1 LGLKTGSFGLVIWS
15 SKSPR
20 RFLGLG
26 LKTKWDSV
34 CRLRQKPRRE
44 VGVGHASRSSGLLR
58 VKASLAR
65 VSQSGLKTGG
75 GATAGGAR
83 GTIVEVASQAS

>member
-1 LGLKTGSFGLVIWS
+1 
-15 SKSPR
+15 
-20 RFLGLG
+20 
-26 LKTKWDSV
+26 
-34 CRLRQKPRRE
+34 
-44 VGVGHASRSSGLLR
+44 VGHASRSSGLLR

-83 GTIVEVASQAS
+83 GTIVEVASVAS